1 MDRKVPTKPELH
13 RVNPITLGVMLDY
26 LAIICTKEKE
36 EKKRSIW
43 SPDKRISS
51 SLSRL
56 STRISVPYIQTRITH
71 KWNCGCP
78 SRRDERASSS
88 LARAS
93 AAVMMKLDFAVGWTI
108 LKIYIFVVG
117 RWKRRSVGIMM
128 TGYGR
133 LKTRQEKKGKRK
145 EKQKER

>member
-1 MDRKVPTKPELH
+1 
-13 RVNPITLGVMLDY
+13 
-26 LAIICTKEKE
+26 
-36 EKKRSIW
+36 
-43 SPDKRISS
+43 
-51 SLSRL
+51 
-56 STRISVPYIQTRITH
+56 
-71 KWNCGCP
+71 
-78 SRRDERASSS
+78 
-88 LARAS
+88 
-93 AAVMMKLDFAVGWTI
+93 MMKLDFAVGRTI